1 MDFKL
6 SEEQT
11 LLKDSVDRFL
21 QDEYSLDK
29 RRALIKT
36 EVGFSRKN
44 WKTFAD
50 LGWLAMP
57 FAEDSGGLGGGSVE
71 TMVLMEAFG
80 RNLVVEP
87 YMHVIVT
94 AASLIE
100 ALGNNETKDK
110 ILFCVWAL
118 RLALIPTTSKWAL
131 MASNTATIA
140 SASCGGPKREGGCFS

>member
-36 EVGFSRKN
+36 EDGFSRKN

-57 FAEDSGGLGGGSVE
+57 FAEDSGGLGGGPVE

-80 RNLVVEP
+80 
-87 YMHVIVT
+87 
-94 AASLIE
+94 
-100 ALGNNETKDK
+100 
-110 ILFCVWAL
+110 IL
-118 RLALIPTTSKWAL
+118 
-131 MASNTATIA
+131 
-140 SASCGGPKREGGCFS
+140 